1 MDVASPLMFNTVAV
15 AASAAGGGLPPTGD
29 VAADAARFAQ
39 LMAQPAPAAAAS
51 GAVDPLPA
59 VDAVGAVAPTR
70 SFGDAILSGVGAL
83 GDTYAKSM
91 EGMNASIKAGVG
103 AVDGASATPAALI
116 EVQGK
121 VAHWNLLVELYT
133 SCGKQSTQSL
143 NDLTK
148 LQ

>member
-1 MDVASPLMFNTVAV
+1 MDVASPLMFNTVT
-15 AASAAGGGLPPTGD
+15 AAAAAAGGAPPTGD

-39 LMAQPAPAAAAS
+39 LMAQQPAPAAAAS

-91 EGMNASIKAGVG
+91 EGMNASIKTGLGAADGVG
-103 AVDGASATPAALI
+103 ATPAALI